1 MKNYKKSIGEVAFF
15 DFDLSGKKISTFI
28 KEKQVHPVS
37 RDFVHIDFMELH
49 KGTTIT
55 LEVPLHYKGIA
66 EGTKEGGALEILHH
80 TLEISCLPKDIP
92 DEIEIDVT
100 NLKIGDSIHFREI
113 ELSEGVTSSMTEA
126 TTLVAV
132 RAPKKEEVV
141 EEVEAIEGA
150 TTEGE
155 ATEGEAET
163 SEPDAA
169 E

>member
-1 MKNYKKSIGEVAFF
+1 
-15 DFDLSGKKISTFI
+15 
-28 KEKQVHPVS
+28 
-37 RDFVHIDFMELH
+37 
-49 KGTTIT
+49 
-55 LEVPLHYKGIA
+55 HYKGIA